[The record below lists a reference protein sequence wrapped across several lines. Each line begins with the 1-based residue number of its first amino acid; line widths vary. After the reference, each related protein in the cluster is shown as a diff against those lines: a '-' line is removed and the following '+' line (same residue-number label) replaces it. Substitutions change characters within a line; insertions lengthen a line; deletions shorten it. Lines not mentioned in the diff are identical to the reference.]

1 MDRNKSR
8 THYLLMESRSHRRRN
23 GTRRRLL
30 VREEQIVELIS
41 LGAPLPGILN
51 KLCSTIDI
59 QIGNVV
65 SLVLLPDEPNRDLLS
80 IAHLAT
86 ECGMCVFSSRSIL
99 SSQGGLLGTLQI
111 YSCDE
116 RHPNP
121 DEARLI
127 TQVVYLAAVALQRDE
142 HVAEFAKNYGD
153 SGCGAN
159 CCPREK
165 LPYVN

>member
-1 MDRNKSR
+1 MNRNKSR
-8 THYLLMESRSHRRRN
+8 THYLLTVSRPHRRRN
-23 GTRRRLL
+23 GTSRRLL

-51 KLCSTIDI
+51 KLCNTIDV

-65 SLVLLPDEPNRDLLS
+65 SLVLLPDEPNQDLLS

-86 ECGMCVFSSRSIL
+86 ECGLSVFSSRSIL

-111 YSCDE
+111 YSCDQ
-116 RHPNP
+116 RHPNS
-121 DEARLI
+121 DEERLI

-142 HVAEFAKNYGD
+142 HAAEFAKNCGD
-153 SGCGAN
+153 SGRETKW
-159 CCPREK
+159 CPREK

>member
-8 THYLLMESRSHRRRN
+8 THYLLTESRPHRRRN
-23 GTRRRLL
+23 GTGRRLL

-65 SLVLLPDEPNRDLLS
+65 SLVLLPDGPNHDLLS

-86 ECGMCVFSSRSIL
+86 ECGLSVFSSRNIL

-111 YSCDE
+111 YSCDQ

-121 DEARLI
+121 YEARVI
-127 TQVVYLAAVALQRDE
+127 TQVVHLAAVALQRDE
-142 HVAEFAKNYGD
+142 HAAEFAKNYAD
-153 SGCGAN
+153 SGRETN

-165 LPYVN
+165 LQYIN